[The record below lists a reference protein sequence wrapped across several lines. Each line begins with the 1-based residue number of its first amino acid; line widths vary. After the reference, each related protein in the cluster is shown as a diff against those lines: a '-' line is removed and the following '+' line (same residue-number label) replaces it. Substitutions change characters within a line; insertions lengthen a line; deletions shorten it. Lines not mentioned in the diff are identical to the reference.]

1 MIFFVGR
8 NLQNTYIKERYVY
21 LIDVLLYFAL
31 DRGCTMIDDGWSNGR
46 VRLFYAKK
54 RIVELRYVPI
64 EMI

>member
-1 MIFFVGR
+1 MFILSMF
-8 NLQNTYIKERYVY
+8 K
-21 LIDVLLYFAL
+21 LLYFAL

-54 RIVELRYVPI
+54 RIMELRYVPI

>member
-31 DRGCTMIDDGWSNGR
+31 DRGCTMIDDGWSNE
-46 VRLFYAKK
+46 
-54 RIVELRYVPI
+54 IILREKTNCGIKIRSNRNDLKY
-64 EMI
+64 